1 MRFSPNSK
9 GQNMR
14 NTIAVPKIL
23 IPKGHIDKSKWS
35 VIACDQ
41 FTSQEDYWEKLAEF
55 VGDAPSALN
64 IIFPEVYLEKK
75 GKQDRISSINST
87 MYKYLKGGVFD
98 EFEGFILV
106 ERTTPDGQRRL
117 GLVIAV
123 DLEDYDY
130 TPENDALIK
139 ATEKTVVDRLPPR
152 IEVRKGACLES
163 PHIMM
168 LMDDR
173 KDRIIENLYASKDY
187 FEKAYDFDLNM
198 GGGHIKGYKITNCAP
213 VVDKLNNLLDRDS
226 LISKYGSDKPILF
239 AVGDGN
245 HSLATAKECWNKIK
259 KTLTK
264 AEQKSHP
271 ARYALCEL
279 VNLHDRSLQFQP
291 IHRVVLNV
299 SEDFIEYMHSKL
311 DALNGKAQ
319 VKVVYRGKLYYWK
332 VSDNP
337 SDAIADI
344 QQLMDVYA
352 RNHKEM
358 VIDYIHGDAHLQGV
372 AKEKDGV
379 AVFMPCLEKD
389 GLFDYVVRRG
399 VLPRKSFSMGHAE
412 DKRYYLE
419 CRYIGER
426 D

>member
-1 MRFSPNSK
+1 MKNIVK
-9 GQNMR
+9 
-14 NTIAVPKIL
+14 VPKIL
-23 IPKGHIDKSKWS
+23 LPKGHIDKSKWS

-41 FTSQEDYWEKLAEF
+41 FTSQPDYWEKLADYVE
-55 VGDAPSALN
+55 DSPSALN
-64 IIFPEVYLEKK
+64 IIFPEVYLEEK
-75 GKQDRISSINST
+75 GKQERIKTINSN
-87 MYKYLKGGVFD
+87 MYNYLKCGIFE

-106 ERTTPDGQRRL
+106 ERTTPDGQKRL

-123 DLEDYDY
+123 DLEEYDY

-152 IEVRKGACLES
+152 IEVRKGACLEL

-173 KDRIIENLYASKDY
+173 KEKIIERLYKSKD
-187 FEKAYDFDLNM
+187 FFPKAYDFDLNM
-198 GGGHIKGYKITNCAP
+198 NGGHIKGYKIANCAP
-213 VVDKLNNLLDRDS
+213 VIDKLNSLLDKTV
-226 LISKYGSDKPILF
+226 LIEKYGSDKPILF

-259 KTLTK
+259 KTLK
-264 AEQKSHP
+264 KIEISEHP

-279 VNLHDRSLQFQP
+279 VNLHDKSLQFQP
-291 IHRVVLNV
+291 IHRVVLGV
-299 SEDFIEYMHSKL
+299 DEDFIDYMGKGLEKL
-311 DALNGKAQ
+311 DGRAQ
-319 VKVVYRGKLYYWK
+319 VKVIYKDKIYYWK
-332 VSDNP
+332 VSENP

-344 QQLMDVYA
+344 QHLMDIYA
-352 RNHKEM
+352 KTHKKM
-358 VIDYIHGDAHLQGV
+358 VIDYIHGDGHLQEV
-372 AKEKDGV
+372 SKVNDGV
-379 AVFMPCLEKD
+379 GVFMPCLEKD

-419 CRYIGER
+419 CRYIGEPK
-426 D
+426 

>member
-1 MRFSPNSK
+1 M
-9 GQNMR
+9 
-14 NTIAVPKIL
+14 
-23 IPKGHIDKSKWS
+23 
-35 VIACDQ
+35 
-41 FTSQEDYWEKLAEF
+41 
-55 VGDAPSALN
+55 
-64 IIFPEVYLEKK
+64 
-75 GKQDRISSINST
+75 
-87 MYKYLKGGVFD
+87 
-98 EFEGFILV
+98 
-106 ERTTPDGQRRL
+106 
-117 GLVIAV
+117 
-123 DLEDYDY
+123 
-130 TPENDALIK
+130 
-139 ATEKTVVDRLPPR
+139 
-152 IEVRKGACLES
+152 
-163 PHIMM
+163 
-168 LMDDR
+168 
-173 KDRIIENLYASKDY
+173 
-187 FEKAYDFDLNM
+187 
-198 GGGHIKGYKITNCAP
+198 
-213 VVDKLNNLLDRDS
+213 
-226 LISKYGSDKPILF
+226 
-239 AVGDGN
+239 
-245 HSLATAKECWNKIK
+245 
-259 KTLTK
+259 
-264 AEQKSHP
+264 
-271 ARYALCEL
+271 
-279 VNLHDRSLQFQP
+279 
-291 IHRVVLNV
+291 
-299 SEDFIEYMHSKL
+299 